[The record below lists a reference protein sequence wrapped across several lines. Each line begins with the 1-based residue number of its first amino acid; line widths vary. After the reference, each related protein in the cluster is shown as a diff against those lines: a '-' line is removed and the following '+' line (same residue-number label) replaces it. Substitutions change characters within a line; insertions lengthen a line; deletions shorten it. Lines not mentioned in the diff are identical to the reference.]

1 MKTKKEEVIV
11 EAIPDYT
18 NDGEV
23 AYSYPQR
30 ILEYT
35 IFAGKE
41 LVVRPVEKLAYK
53 YEGIKFQD
61 ICHEHQ
67 LTKEEY
73 EKVRDLVFLNSGYI
87 TPFLFRRHLKRGYGL
102 CARLCESLIENGQ
115 AALRQEG
122 TPSYSLPLEKR
133 SGFM

>member
-1 MKTKKEEVIV
+1 MNTKKEEVII
-11 EAIPDYT
+11 EAVPDYSK
-18 NDGEV
+18 DGEV
-23 AYSYPQR
+23 AYSYPER
-30 ILEYT
+30 VLEYT

-53 YEGIKFQD
+53 YDGAKFQD
-61 ICHEHQ
+61 ICHDHE

-73 EKVRDLVFLNSGYI
+73 EKVRDLIFLNSGYI
-87 TPFLFRRHLKRGYGL
+87 SPSVLRSHLTRGYGF
-102 CARLCESLIENGQ
+102 CAKLCEALTKNSQ

-122 TPSYSLPLEKR
+122 TTLYGLPPAKR